1 MELTALDRQGMSQA
15 EIDLLT
21 EGLEDDG
28 TPVEEGSAMAA
39 QEEESDEDPGDEDVK
54 PVAAAKTKEPEPA
67 ATTAEE
73 ATAAQA
79 QETTEAA
86 ASQPVFVP
94 QYSAEVPADAKE
106 QIAALKAEERAAFAK
121 LMDGE
126 EGMDTE
132 AYNAIRDRTDAA
144 IDDLKTRALT
154 ASIFRQATEQAA
166 TQRAREEWDAAKSQC
181 FAQFKADGQDYTDA
195 SKPGL
200 LAAYNHHL
208 KALGANPANE
218 DRNSD
223 WFLREAHRLTRADL
237 GITTKAAS
245 QSGANQIQVARG
257 VDKSAIPPTLSRV
270 PPAADSSIAGDEFAH
285 MANMSGAALEKAIA
299 GMTPEQLDRYLN

>member
-1 MELTALDRQGMSQA
+1 MMQLTELERQGLSED
-15 EIDLLT
+15 EIALLAD
-21 EGLEDDG
+21 GLEEDG
-28 TPVEEGSAMAA
+28 TPVEEGSATAA
-39 QEEESDEDPGDEDVK
+39 PDDELDEDPADEPQAAEAK
-54 PVAAAKTKEPEPA
+54 PVAKPQEPEPA
-67 ATTAEE
+67 ADEQTQEETTA
-73 ATAAQA
+73 A
-79 QETTEAA
+79 
-86 ASQPVFVP
+86 QPVFVP

-106 QIAALKAEERAAFAK
+106 QMALLRAEERAAFAK

-166 TQRAREEWDAAKSQC
+166 TQRAREEWDSAKTQC
-181 FAQFKADGQDYTDA
+181 FAQFKADGQDYTD
-195 SKPGL
+195 STKPGL

-218 DRNSD
+218 DKNSD

-237 GITTKAAS
+237 GITSKPS
-245 QSGANQIQVARG
+245 ANTVQMARG
-257 VDKSAIPPTLSRV
+257 VDKSSIPPTLSRV
-270 PPAADSSIAGDEFAH
+270 PPAADASIAGDEFAH
-285 MANMSGAALEKAIA
+285 LANMSGAALEKAIA
-299 GMTPEQLDRYLN
+299 GMTPEQLDRYLS